1 MGVHEDF
8 SAQFYRWEARG
19 RGWQVWPE
27 PVELEPPFRWL
38 QYTLPPK
45 VDDGQRPSFWG
56 DLARGIFG
64 RSVPPPEP
72 TPVEEPEAEPE
83 PLVREEWVELQTLL
97 PAKLDIAPEAFAQF
111 LQSVS
116 LAREPIAFELLGQ
129 PGGVT
134 LQWAI
139 HPDDAAHVR
148 RQLTAFFPEAVFQ
161 PRPSQLVE
169 TWQNAGGE
177 ELVVEFGLAREFM
190 LPLASGKLDPFTGL
204 IGALSEL
211 EAGDLGLFQVLFHPV
226 RHPWGETLV
235 DALSQPGGT
244 PLFVNALELTEAAE
258 AKARCPL
265 YGALVRIGVQSER
278 YERAVSIARDL
289 AASLAVFADPAGN
302 ELIPLSNAEYPFAEH
317 VEDLLRRQTR
327 RLGMLL
333 TREELIGFVHLP
345 SNAVRS
351 PALVRQDRR
360 SKAAPAVALRPEGVC
375 LGRNEHLNQSR
386 PVYVSPDQR
395 LRHVHIV
402 GASGTGKSTLLFNLI
417 RQDIEHGEG
426 VAVLD
431 PHGDLVDRVLG
442 VIPPERVKDVVLI
455 DPADETCSV
464 GFNILSAHS
473 DLEKRLLASDLVS
486 VFQRLSTSWGD
497 QMGSVLGNAIL
508 AFLESPRG
516 GTLADLRRF
525 LLEPKFREA
534 VLETVTDPEII
545 YYWREAFPQLSGNKS
560 IGPVLTRLETFLAP
574 KPIRYMVSQPVNRL
588 DFADIMDT
596 GRIFL
601 AKLSQ
606 GLLGK
611 ENSYLLGT
619 LLVAKFQ
626 QLTMARQ
633 AQQEARRRPF
643 WIYVDEFHQFITPSL
658 GEILS
663 GARKY
668 RLGLTLAHQEL
679 RQLQRD
685 ADVASAVLTNPGTR
699 ICFRLGDDDARKLAE
714 GFASFEA
721 RDLQNLE
728 KGQALCRV
736 ERRDWDFNL
745 SVPWPEL
752 PDPAEQAQRR
762 QAATAASRQTYATPR
777 ADIEAALRKELVPS
791 EKPKPAEARKPA
803 STKQARPLEP
813 TAAPPKAAPAPNET
827 KAERAPA
834 TEPAQA
840 PSVLPPAGAPTA
852 SPKADLPPTTAIP
865 SSPPSAILAAPS
877 PVPAEED
884 DTSLRAHEALKAHIR
899 REAEAWDFTVTAEQ
913 TVLDGL
919 GRIDLVLE
927 RGERRIACEI
937 SVTTTPEHEAGN
949 VAKCLDAG
957 FSEVVLVALNAR
969 RKAKLRET
977 LDQAL
982 GVEAAGVLVLLRD
995 ELIVRLANWARQDPA
1010 GGRAE
1015 RAKRGKRQVRFGTSA
1030 ALDEERVCREDDLLA
1045 QLAQAMKRKS

>member
-1 MGVHEDF
+1 MPWSG
-8 SAQFYRWEARG
+8 SACRANATSG
-19 RGWQVWPE
+19 
-27 PVELEPPFRWL
+27 
-38 QYTLPPK
+38 
-45 VDDGQRPSFWG
+45 PS
-56 DLARGIFG
+56 
-64 RSVPPPEP
+64 
-72 TPVEEPEAEPE
+72 
-83 PLVREEWVELQTLL
+83 
-97 PAKLDIAPEAFAQF
+97 
-111 LQSVS
+111 
-116 LAREPIAFELLGQ
+116 
-129 PGGVT
+129 
-134 LQWAI
+134 
-139 HPDDAAHVR
+139 
-148 RQLTAFFPEAVFQ
+148 
-161 PRPSQLVE
+161 
-169 TWQNAGGE
+169 
-177 ELVVEFGLAREFM
+177 
-190 LPLASGKLDPFTGL
+190 
-204 IGALSEL
+204 
-211 EAGDLGLFQVLFHPV
+211 
-226 RHPWGETLV
+226 
-235 DALSQPGGT
+235 
-244 PLFVNALELTEAAE
+244 
-258 AKARCPL
+258 
-265 YGALVRIGVQSER
+265 
-278 YERAVSIARDL
+278 SIARDL

-327 RLGMLL
+327 RSGMLL

-699 ICFRLGDDDARKLAE
+699 ICFRLGDDDARKLAD

-752 PDPAEQAQRR
+752 PDPTEQAQRR
-762 QAATAASRQTYATPR
+762 QAAIAASRQTYATPR
-777 ADIEAALRKELVPS
+777 ADIEAALRNRLEVA
-791 EKPKPAEARKPA
+791 ERPKPAEVRKP
-803 STKQARPLEP
+803 EP
-813 TAAPPKAAPAPNET
+813 APAKEVKPQE
-827 KAERAPA
+827 P
-834 TEPAQA
+834 PAQA
-840 PSVLPPAGAPTA
+840 EIARSQPPPAPA
-852 SPKADLPPTTAIP
+852 K
-865 SSPPSAILAAPS
+865 
-877 PVPAEED
+877 PVGEPVGEPATPVVEED
-884 DTSLRAHEALKAHIR
+884 TGLRAHEALKTRIR
-899 REAEAWDFTVTAEQ
+899 REAEAWDFTVTTEQ
-913 TVLDGL
+913 PVLDGQ

-927 RGERRIACEI
+927 RGQRRIACEI

-969 RKAKLRET
+969 RKEKLRET

-982 GVEAAGVLVLLRD
+982 GAEMSQVRVVLPEELLAALTD
-995 ELIVRLANWARQDPA
+995 WALQDPL
-1010 GGRAE
+1010 GGRVE
-1015 RAKRGKRQVRFGTSA
+1015 RGKRGKRQVRLAPSQIA
-1030 ALDEERVCREDDLLA
+1030 DEERVRREESLLA
-1045 QLAQAMKRKS
+1045 QLAKAMKPKS